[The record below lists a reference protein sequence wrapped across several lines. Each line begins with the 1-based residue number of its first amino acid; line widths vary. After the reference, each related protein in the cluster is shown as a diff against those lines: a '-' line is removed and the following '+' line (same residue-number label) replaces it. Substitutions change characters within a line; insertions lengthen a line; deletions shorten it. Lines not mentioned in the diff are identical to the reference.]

1 MELSGMR
8 NESTKMT
15 RYVKTEQ
22 AKRSF
27 SRGSYF
33 GNRRIKKA
41 NIVQRMTLSQFPRI
55 DKTIVKSRY
64 MNFETNMLSKSKCD
78 LPHLK
83 NRKKIHK
90 LLSRMDVIYKNYN
103 NDILPIRKNKSV
115 ILKNHLSTNNL
126 HKKWESEIKVNINK
140 KYNDEEILE
149 MIANNDSSY
158 FRDKPL
164 SMKKMLILGS
174 MQSTF
179 LCSNFCR
186 FQPLLNV
193 FE

>member
-1 MELSGMR
+1 MR
-8 NESTKMT
+8 NTSTKMT

-22 AKRSF
+22 TKRAF

-33 GNRRIKKA
+33 GNRRSKKA
-41 NIVQRMTLSQFPRI
+41 KIVQRMTLSQFPRI

-64 MNFETNMLSKSKCD
+64 MNFETNMLSKSNCD
-78 LPHLK
+78 LPQLK
-83 NRKKIHK
+83 NRKKIHR
-90 LLSRMDVIYKNYN
+90 LLSKIDVIYKNG
-103 NDILPIRKNKSV
+103 NDNIVPIRKNKSV
-115 ILKNHLSTNNL
+115 ILKNHLTTNSL
-126 HKKWESEIKVNINK
+126 HKKWESETKVNINK

-158 FRDKPL
+158 FRDKSL
-164 SMKKMLILGS
+164 SMKKMFILGS